1 MSKPKA
7 EERPVPKPTV
17 VVADCSDAIQQAA
30 FELAAKAWKGV
41 DRNDMVIAEQIKKGL
56 DEQFE
61 GGWHCI
67 VGKHFAAYVT
77 NEAEKLLMFR
87 MGPHQVLVFKHG

>member
-1 MSKPKA
+1 MQKNEMTLS
-7 EERPVPKPTV
+7 
-17 VVADCSDAIQQAA
+17 
-30 FELAAKAWKGV
+30 ELL
-41 DRNDMVIAEQIKKGL
+41 KKGL

-77 NEAEKLLMFR
+77 HESEKLLMFR
-87 MGPHQVLVFKHG
+87 MGPYQVLMFKHG

>member
-1 MSKPKA
+1 MVLA
-7 EERPVPKPTV
+7 E
-17 VVADCSDAIQQAA
+17 
-30 FELAAKAWKGV
+30 L
-41 DRNDMVIAEQIKKGL
+41 IKKGL

-77 NEAEKLLMFR
+77 NESEKLLMFR